1 MSRFTKYF
9 PSADYKTNKIK
20 TKKILLK
27 LLESDIYK
35 TATKN
40 EQNVMLHICRNIMAS
55 PNFTDFQS
63 SRKAA
68 AELGISKSFYCQ
80 TRQLLLKSEL
90 FIEYRHNIN
99 VSRVQILI
107 RPLGLKGEVAF
118 VNKSHADH
126 DYYYSRVFKYRSMS
140 NGEFIE
146 FLNSGHNKKK
156 SKTGLVPCLSRSSQI
171 PVNLIESNAIFTNFR
186 QNSKI
191 PMAKYGYLKK
201 LPIESRQI
209 NEKLDIGV
217 YLQGGLVCLD
227 ADNAETFQVLSSI
240 LPDNVLKQKNLTSG
254 HGHIIV
260 RDKENLL
267 KQFNKIGNVDLLYG
281 NRAVRIK
288 CKDYSALE
296 GDIININLEMVNN
309 ILLYCG
315 NGEILLSAKIK
326 NKKYKRF
333 DNVGETLTGK
343 IANNVLDVLKGS
355 NLVKYR
361 LEEGNRNN
369 TLHKVL
375 CAIRAKGYTKEIIKS
390 AAELFGKQFIVGT
403 DDKASG
409 TLKSVLRG
417 KNKAGF
423 NQYVA
428 MFSKEL

>member
-1 MSRFTKYF
+1 MSRFINYF

-40 EQNVMLHICRNIMAS
+40 QRNVILHICRNIMAS

-99 VSRVQILI
+99 ASRLQVLI
-107 RPLGLKGEVAF
+107 RPLGLKGEIAF
-118 VNKSHADH
+118 VNKHHADH

-146 FLNSGHNKKK
+146 FLNSGRNKEK
-156 SKTGLVPCLSRSSQI
+156 SKTGLASCLGRSSQI
-171 PVNLIESNAIFTNFR
+171 PACLVESNAIFTSFR
-186 QNSKI
+186 QNSKV
-191 PMAKYGYLKK
+191 PTAKYGYLKK
-201 LPIESRQI
+201 LSVESRQVD
-209 NEKLDIGV
+209 ESLDVGV

-227 ADNAETFQVLSSI
+227 VDDAETFEILQAI
-240 LPDNVLKQKNLTSG
+240 LPANVLKQRNLLNG

-260 RDKENLL
+260 RDKYNLL
-267 KQFNKIGNVDLLYG
+267 KQFSKIGNIDILYG
-281 NRAVRIK
+281 NRAVRVK
-288 CKDYSALE
+288 CNDYSSLVGE
-296 GDIININLEMVNN
+296 IVSVNLEMLNN
-309 ILLYCG
+309 ILLFCG
-315 NGEILLSAKIK
+315 TGEPLLSAKV
-326 NKKYKRF
+326 KYKRF
-333 DNVGETLTGK
+333 EHVSETITGK
-343 IANNVLDVLKGS
+343 IANNVLDVLRGGT
-355 NLVKYR
+355 LVKYR
-361 LEEGNRNN
+361 FEQGNRNA

-375 CAIRAKGYTKEIIKS
+375 CAIRAKGFNKETITS
-390 AAELFGKQFIVGT
+390 AAEVFGKHFIVGL
-403 DDKASG
+403 DDKANG

-423 NQYVA
+423 TQYVP